1 MKIVTVV
8 MIESASGSPNGCTVR
23 RYTQGEEYNLPENL
37 ATVFVTDMKV
47 AKLVQTE
54 TEWKNTVKK

>member
-1 MKIVTVV
+1 